1 MNGVTATEGST
12 GGHLPR
18 KTTLLLDLP
27 DELLVH
33 IFLLTRDPP
42 QHAGPYHPHPP
53 HPTNLTV
60 SKILVNKRIAALLHR
75 HAISS
80 HHMDFGGGGKLGR
93 ILLREEARRCTL
105 YLALDFDYIESDSAL
120 WLGALTQL
128 SNLRGLALSLSVSI
142 SDPDLK
148 RCFQQLPNLEH
159 LSLFWTRY
167 LPARSSLSLG
177 SLPSLKRLDIDAS
190 LAAGEILD
198 TAVSVRRLTIHRVRG
213 GMRALPLLWDILEE
227 VRFEDVNAAFAREFL
242 FESFMPLLGGFQ
254 RDLQKLPLQ
263 RISFSLRDD
272 AEAEEETSLV
282 FETVWELLLVLSA
295 SNLRRI
301 DLSKLRSLDPPPP
314 ELRMP
319 AVEQL
324 SLSAATSPQH
334 LVTGRSA
341 ADDYSALVLV
351 LAAFPSLRHLEL
363 EGYRLWHV
371 GAFPAYHASPR
382 FADAPLTGVDLV
394 AQVVY
399 FRLALW
405 NKGACWTRRGV
416 EVDFEVERWSRF

>member
-142 SDPDLK
+142 SDPDLQ
-148 RCFQQLPNLEH
+148 RCLQQLPNVEH

-167 LPARSSLSLG
+167 LPARTSLSLG

-190 LAAGEILD
+190 LAAKGILN
-198 TAVSVRRLTIHRVRG
+198 TAVS
-213 GMRALPLLWDILEE
+213 ILEE
-227 VRFEDVNAAFAREFL
+227 VRFENVTTDFVLGFIFKNFI
-242 FESFMPLLGGFQ
+242 PLT
-254 RDLQKLPLQ
+254 RKLPLKH
-263 RISFSLRDD
+263 ISFSFACADE
-272 AEAEEETSLV
+272 AEADTVSGLER
-282 FETVWELLLVLSA
+282 VWEMLSILFWR
-295 SNLRRI
+295 NLRRI
-301 DLSKLRSLDPPPP
+301 DLFKLPHLEAPPSH
-314 ELRMP
+314 LRMR
-319 AVEQL
+319 AVERL

-334 LVTGRSA
+334 LVTGRSE
-341 ADDYSALVLV
+341 ADDYSALILV
-351 LAAFPSLRHLEL
+351 LAAFPCLRHLEL
-363 EGYRLWHV
+363 EGYRLWQV
-371 GAFPAYHASPR
+371 GAPPR
-382 FADAPLTGVDLV
+382 IDLV
-394 AQVVY
+394 AFAPHLAALLGFLRASQVVY
-399 FRLALW
+399 FRLAQG

-416 EVDFEVERWSRF
+416 EEDFEVERWSRF